1 MLKQFTIYIKQD
13 FLRLLCKRIFF
24 PTLFLLKFL
33 VCTYLNQYLFYFM
46 FLWNFCVLDLF
57 TMLI

>member
-46 FLWNFCVLDLF
+46 FL
-57 TMLI
+57 